1 MLDRASSSGKL
12 SIKQAWNRFVLSGK
26 IEGVYVRDVIADSW
40 LRCYNAEVNHRDGYC
55 QDLLPKEKIQQY
67 IEEKKQLIE
76 IARPIMRTL
85 FKCVEG
91 SSFVVVLA
99 NEKGLILESMGDPDI
114 LAMTKTINFLPGG
127 NWLEECVGTN
137 AIGTALVS
145 DSPIRVSGAEHY
157 CSKHHIWACS
167 AAPIHDSF
175 GNIIGCLDMSCLVGR
190 EHSKDLGMVVAAV
203 RAIENQLH
211 KEETQGQLFAA
222 HKHLTTVLNTIS
234 EGIMSIDKDFMI
246 THVNPA
252 LSKIIGM
259 LSSHMIGKQV
269 SSIIGD
275 CYHIKRV
282 LETGESCLEEEV
294 TIDIFNRQIHCT
306 LKASPIRDKSMQVV
320 GAVITFREIK
330 QVHQIVNKMAATQAR
345 FRFRDIVGKSDKIQE
360 TIRKAKVA
368 AKSPSTVLL
377 LGESGT
383 GKEVFAQTIHNSSE
397 RRDAP
402 FIAVNCAAMPREL
415 IQSELFGYCDGAFT
429 GAKRGGR
436 PGKFELADGG
446 TLLLDEIGDMPIDM
460 QVNLLRVLQEKNVVR
475 VGGDKPIPIDVRV
488 IAATNKNLSLEIEK
502 GIFRKD
508 LFYRLNVVTIN
519 IPPLKER
526 YGDIELFVEYFL
538 QKMALKLGKEIPEV
552 HPQVMDILNN
562 YHWPGNVRELENVLE
577 YAINMVEG
585 NSMTKECLPHY
596 LNKAEI
602 KIEKEDEL
610 FTLAELECNAI
621 KKALKKFDGNITQVA
636 QSLGIARNTLY
647 EKMKKYKIKK

>member
-1 MLDRASSSGKL
+1 M
-12 SIKQAWNRFVLSGK
+12 KQAWNKFVLSGK
-26 IEGVYVRDVIADSW
+26 VEESYVRDVIADSW
-40 LRCYNAEVNHRDGYC
+40 LRCYNMGVNHRDGYC
-55 QDLLPKEKIQQY
+55 QDLLPKEEIQQY
-67 IEEKKQLIE
+67 IQEKKQLID
-76 IARPIMRTL
+76 IAKPIMKTL
-85 FKCVEG
+85 SKCVEG
-91 SSFVVVLA
+91 SSFIVVLA
-99 NEKGLILESMGDPDI
+99 NEKGFILESMGDPDV

-127 NWLEECVGTN
+127 DWSEECVGTN
-137 AIGTALVS
+137 AIGTTLAIN
-145 DSPIRVSGAEHY
+145 SPIQVSGEEHY

-175 GNIIGCLDMSCLVGR
+175 GNVIGCLDMSCSIGR

-234 EGIMSIDKDFMI
+234 EGIMSIDKDFVI

-259 LSSHMIGKQV
+259 LPSHMIGKQIN
-269 SSIIGD
+269 SIFED
-275 CYHIKRV
+275 CYHIKKV
-282 LETGESCLEEEV
+282 LETGKACLEDEV
-294 TIDIFNRQIHCT
+294 RIDVLNQHIHCT
-306 LKASPIRDKSMQVV
+306 LEANPIKDKSMQVV
-320 GAVITFREIK
+320 GAVVIFREIK

-345 FRFRDIVGKSDKIQE
+345 FRFRDIVGKSDKVQE
-360 TIRKAKVA
+360 TIRKAKIA

-397 RRDAP
+397 RKDAP

-415 IQSELFGYCDGAFT
+415 IQSELFGYCEGAFT

-488 IAATNKNLSLEIEK
+488 IAATNKNLSLEVEK

-526 YGDIELFVEYFL
+526 YGDITLFVEYFL
-538 QKMALKLGKEIPEV
+538 QKMSLKLGKEISQVDAEV
-552 HPQVMDILNN
+552 MEILNH

-585 NSMTKECLPHY
+585 NSMTKECLPYY
-596 LNKAEI
+596 LNTAEVKI
-602 KIEKEDEL
+602 KKEEEL

-621 KKALKKFDGNITQVA
+621 RKALKTFDGNITQVA